1 MLIAFFVIVFIAEV
15 IVTLKIIEWI
25 IRCDNIVCTI
35 SSQFVEYNQKIEN
48 TFIDLRITINSV
60 LLNLNKVQ
68 VKIEG
73 EKNKFKNKVLKYAA
87 STLLFLLLNNN
98 GKRIFSTIEL
108 IISIIGYVK
117 LYIKKVKLERS

>member
-15 IVTLKIIEWI
+15 IVTWKIIEWI
-25 IRCDNIVCTI
+25 VRCDNNVCAI

-48 TFIDLRITINSV
+48 AFTDLRIAINSA
-60 LLNLNKVQ
+60 LLNLNKIQ
-68 VKIEG
+68 VKIES
-73 EKNKFKNKVLKYAA
+73 EKNKFKNKLLKYAV

-98 GKRIFSTIEL
+98 GKRIFSILEL
-108 IISIIGYVK
+108 IISIVGYVK